1 MVEDEVKMAALV
13 RRGLEREGYA
23 VDLASD
29 GPEALWSARER
40 SYDAIV
46 LDAMIPEPD
55 GFAVC
60 RTLREEGRWAPVLIL
75 TARDS
80 VEDRVRGLDAGAD
93 DYLTKP
99 FAFEELF
106 ARLRALTR
114 RGPIERP
121 IVVAVG
127 DLTLDPVTRTVR
139 RGDQRV
145 ELSAKEFALLEFL
158 MRHPDE
164 VLTRTRIIEHV
175 WDFAYEGG
183 SNVVDVYVRYLREK
197 VDRPFDRADI
207 ETVRGVGYRLRSGV
221 DDDDLGADAHRVAAG
236 TAVASGRRPTVT
248 TPVADP
254 PRRGVVPRLAPC
266 ASCPPRCA
274 AAWPCCS
281 RWARPPS

>member
-1 MVEDEVKMAALV
+1 VRVLVVEDEVKMAALV

-23 VDLASD
+23 VDVARD
-29 GPEALWSARER
+29 GDEALWAAREQE
-40 SYDAIV
+40 YDAIV

-60 RTLREEGRWAPVLIL
+60 HTLRAESRWAPVLML

-114 RGPIERP
+114 RGPVERP
-121 IVVAVG
+121 TVIEVG
-127 DLTLDPVTRTVR
+127 DLRLDPGTHAVHRGTRR
-139 RGDQRV
+139 ID
-145 ELSAKEFALLEFL
+145 LSAKEFGLLEFL

-164 VLTRTRIIEHV
+164 VLSRSRILEHV

-197 VDRPFDRADI
+197 VDRPFGRADI
-207 ETVRGVGYRLRSGV
+207 QTVRGVGYRLRIDEV
-221 DDDDLGADAHRVAAG
+221 DEADGADGADGAEGAGDLDGRAEADAPAAVGSRPNDAGAAG
-236 TAVASGRRPTVT
+236 AGGA
-248 TPVADP
+248 
-254 PRRGVVPRLAPC
+254 
-266 ASCPPRCA
+266 
-274 AAWPCCS
+274 
-281 RWARPPS
+281 